1 MPVYNAERYLDC
13 SVGSVI
19 AQTFTDW
26 ELICFNDAST
36 DGSLAVLERLA
47 SSDPRIRVID
57 SRINVKQGGGRNR
70 AIREARGEYVVVS

>member
-47 SSDPRIRVID
+47 ASDPRIRIID
-57 SRINVKQGGGRNR
+57 
-70 AIREARGEYVVVS
+70 